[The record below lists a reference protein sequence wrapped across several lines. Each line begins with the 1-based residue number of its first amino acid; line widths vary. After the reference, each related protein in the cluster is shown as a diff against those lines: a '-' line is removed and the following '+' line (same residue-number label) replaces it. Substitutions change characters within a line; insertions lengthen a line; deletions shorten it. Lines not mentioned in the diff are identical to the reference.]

1 MAPRTVK
8 TSHGEAIGPLQAAEL
23 LRARRIA
30 KGKTA
35 LTPEEEAH
43 QAARQAG
50 QPTAQDALPLGR
62 LLASTEK
69 RIRDGAI
76 RSLAA
81 FVSRP
86 SSSSSSAHQDDPPST
101 SAVILPAEMAKLWK
115 GIFYCFWMSDKP
127 LVQQALASELAQ
139 LVLRIA
145 NPPQGKKRSST
156 EEQQEQHDALDPGRV
171 DSAIAFLQGFWA
183 AMAREWPLIDK
194 HRVDKYLLL
203 MRRFTGAGFQLCQLT
218 NWDPSALARL
228 NGVLTTPTPAPGSAS
243 QDDSNDPF
251 ARGGPGPLAVHD
263 IKLPDSISY
272 HVADIWVDELSKAL
286 ATADEPSS
294 SSSSSLRAAP
304 LPEVFQPIMAAL
316 SRAALSKMYDR
327 ILQSSLQPLLDD
339 LQKAIEFLDVIAG
352 EDDDDLD
359 DDHEAEGEEQ
369 GEGKAKSKGASR
381 PKRNAQRKPD
391 EGADG
396 EEDDDFDIEELWEA
410 LDYPS
415 LLQSALTLDASS
427 QPTTID
433 TQAARPAKRAKSFK
447 ATRKEAEL
455 EPEMQTTP
463 SSPTPSAKTLLSR
476 ARKLR
481 LDIYLALRAAA
492 RSTSTTTTPA
502 NPARA
507 RSLEKLVRSQLS
519 PTEDPEP
526 QSPSDEGVLSAS
538 ERRTLE
544 RKVRME
550 RAKARILRRKRNVE
564 MQAAVMRKAAER
576 RAKKAK
582 VASQGRAAAEKA
594 RLGMD
599 GPVVIGPSLS
609 RKLARRKK

>member
-30 KGKTA
+30 TGKTA

-43 QAARQAG
+43 QAARQAE

-228 NGVLTTPTPAPGSAS
+228 NDVLTTPTPAPGSAS

-272 HVADIWVDELSKAL
+272 HVADIWVDELSNAL

-294 SSSSSLRAAP
+294 SSSSSRAAP

-433 TQAARPAKRAKSFK
+433 TQAARPAKRAK
-447 ATRKEAEL
+447 
-455 EPEMQTTP
+455 
-463 SSPTPSAKTLLSR
+463 
-476 ARKLR
+476 
-481 LDIYLALRAAA
+481 
-492 RSTSTTTTPA
+492 
-502 NPARA
+502 
-507 RSLEKLVRSQLS
+507 
-519 PTEDPEP
+519 
-526 QSPSDEGVLSAS
+526 
-538 ERRTLE
+538 
-544 RKVRME
+544 
-550 RAKARILRRKRNVE
+550 
-564 MQAAVMRKAAER
+564 
-576 RAKKAK
+576 
-582 VASQGRAAAEKA
+582 
-594 RLGMD
+594 
-599 GPVVIGPSLS
+599 
-609 RKLARRKK
+609 